1 MDHSQAERVIDRT
14 VTMLQPSLIH
24 LSGLLIDFNHFLPLV
39 FSTLA
44 GLVAGLA
51 AGLGASFLTSA
62 FAAGFAGALAA
73 FAGVTGVG
81 FSATAL
87 V

>member
-62 FAAGFAGALAA
+62 FAAGFAGLAG